1 MNDEATCKNNLKCL
15 WSGCCLS
22 VEALSAVQLIVS
34 KAPFKKCEDFRRS
47 SALCTLNRRGGV
59 ANNETH
65 HNRQQQTK
73 ALNNYYDTSLN
84 VLKLLL
90 DNVNTFP
97 SSAFDMTGKTRDA
110 DESFR
115 ILTAWATGRQNERRC
130 CFCLRITYTAERD
143 NSHRLKTFSCGKNRV
158 LSLL

>member
-1 MNDEATCKNNLKCL
+1 MRVFQKY
-15 WSGCCLS
+15 
-22 VEALSAVQLIVS
+22 
-34 KAPFKKCEDFRRS
+34 F
-47 SALCTLNRRGGV
+47 SALCTLNRRGSV

-97 SSAFDMTGKTRDA
+97 SSAFDMTWKTRDA

-115 ILTAWATGRQNERRC
+115 ILTAWAVGRQNEQRC
-130 CFCLRITYTAERD
+130 FFCLRITYTAERD
-143 NSHRLKTFSCGKNRV
+143 NSHRLETFSCGKNPFYV
-158 LSLL
+158 FALKSGKGLEVASVGFED